1 MRVGIIQMNII
12 KGDKNANKNTVA
24 EKVAAI
30 MRNDCPPQVI
40 VLPELWST
48 GYDLEHANS
57 LATPFGEDEAIFL
70 GSLARKYHVAF
81 AGGSVLSRYAGKVFN
96 RAQIIDE
103 KGAYAGGY
111 DKIHLFRLMG
121 EERFLAAG
129 KSAFPFTLH
138 GVRCACI
145 ICYDLRFCEL
155 PRKLAVEGAEI
166 LFISAEWPLARK
178 EHWLTLG
185 SGPEPSKIRCSS
197 SPATGAASRNQEQ
210 FGGNSMIVAPD
221 GRLLAHAGEEESLLC
236 AGLDLALVRKTRE
249 HIRALEDRVPDAYSH
264 EEKNQAM

>member
-81 AGGSVLSRYAGKVFN
+81 AGGSVLSRYAGKIFN

-178 EHWLTLG
+178 EHWLTLVRARAI
-185 SGPEPSKIRCSS
+185 ENQMFVVACNRCGI
-197 SPATGAASRNQEQ
+197 TEQEQ

-249 HIRALEDRVPDAYSH
+249 HIRVLEDRVPDAYSH